1 MKKLLFLFAI
11 IFVPFNMSAQWDDV
25 YYTPSKKSK
34 TERAA
39 SNNTRSAA
47 EEGFFEKQIKESN
60 TGDYSSSS
68 KQVSNLLSLP
78 NGVYNVVVN
87 KYTIS
92 FEDENL
98 GTATNIYN
106 LEDGYYTIYAKG
118 FLHATDANVGKQ
130 VEWINEYKVRERLG
144 KDYYFILE
152 DAEERYGLIR
162 IYSIRE
168 DTFTL
173 GSWTMKEEAPLS
185 SIIAITLMA
194 REIAFE
200 ILGLNFEDSY
210 DGVNVEN
217 KKVLKYVL
225 SWGMKIQKRYCNEL
239 GEIGR
244 AHV

>member
-60 TGDYSSSS
+60 TGDYSGSS

-106 LEDGYYTIYAKG
+106 LEDGYYTIY
-118 FLHATDANVGKQ
+118 
-130 VEWINEYKVRERLG
+130 VEDDSIVIRPNTSYAPKYTYNYDWHYDYSPYYDWSFSYPYRRWWYWGYSGLWG
-144 KDYYFILE
+144 YDYYYPYHSWYYPSWYYHW
-152 DAEERYGLIR
+152 DYYPYGWGGGYYYQSTTNDQR
-162 IYSIRE
+162 ARS
-168 DTFTL
+168 
-173 GSWTMKEEAPLS
+173 LS
-185 SIIAITLMA
+185 SRSNSYSSTL
-194 REIAFE
+194 REY
-200 ILGLNFEDSY
+200 N
-210 DGVNVEN
+210 
-217 KKVLKYVL
+217 
-225 SWGMKIQKRYCNEL
+225 
-239 GEIGR
+239 R
-244 AHV
+244 ADRMD